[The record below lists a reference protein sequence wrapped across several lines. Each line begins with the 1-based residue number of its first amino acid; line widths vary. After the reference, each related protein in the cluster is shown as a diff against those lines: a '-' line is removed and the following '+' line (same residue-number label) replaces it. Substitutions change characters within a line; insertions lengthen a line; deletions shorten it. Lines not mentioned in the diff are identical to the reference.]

1 MKYYE
6 ILMKYY
12 EILKILSINQYND
25 SVKME
30 SSSSDYYL
38 IAFINKNDEEV
49 KSYEKT
55 VNDNMPFGKLK
66 LKP

>member
-1 MKYYE
+1 
-6 ILMKYY
+6 MKYY

-25 SVKME
+25 SVQMD

-38 IAFINKNDEEV
+38 IAFINKNDKEV
-49 KSYEKT
+49 KSYENT
-55 VNDNMPFGKLK
+55 VNNNMPFGKLK

>member
-1 MKYYE
+1 
-6 ILMKYY
+6 MKYY

>member
-1 MKYYE
+1 
-6 ILMKYY
+6 MKYY
-12 EILKILSINQYND
+12 EILKILTINQFND

-66 LKP
+66 LKPFPK

>member
-1 MKYYE
+1 
-6 ILMKYY
+6 MKYY

-25 SVKME
+25 SVKMV

>member
-1 MKYYE
+1 
-6 ILMKYY
+6 MKYY

-25 SVKME
+25 SVEIE

>member
-1 MKYYE
+1 
-6 ILMKYY
+6 MKYY

-25 SVKME
+25 SVKMQ

>member
-1 MKYYE
+1 
-6 ILMKYY
+6 
-12 EILKILSINQYND
+12 
-25 SVKME
+25 ME

-55 VNDNMPFGKLK
+55 VNDNMPFEKGCFTKCSG
-66 LKP
+66 